1 MTVTYYF
8 GKLCFAVH
16 PARLANVSL
25 PPRGPIWPNLTCN
38 ELLQNQVLF
47 QKVQFMSLSRW
58 EWFFIRDHLLNY
70 VQLTVTFRVWSY
82 SWYYLQWNPN
92 FSNLQGK
99 RKLVRKIE
107 EFEKSGVKF
116 QCLTEERERLLVRV
130 IGRFE
135 KLRVREIE
143 IPLYIYAGKG
153 CYPEL
158 NVLIITAQRYRKT

>member
-1 MTVTYYF
+1 MI
-8 GKLCFAVH
+8 H
-16 PARLANVSL
+16 P
-25 PPRGPIWPNLTCN
+25 
-38 ELLQNQVLF
+38 
-47 QKVQFMSLSRW
+47 
-58 EWFFIRDHLLNY
+58 
-70 VQLTVTFRVWSY
+70 VTFLECKEISSQY
-82 SWYYLQWNPN
+82 SGIPI
-92 FSNLQGK
+92 FRTSKGK

-116 QCLTEERERLLVRV
+116 QCLTEERGRLLGLV
-130 IGRFE
+130 IGRLK